1 MVEDR
6 SIAQR
11 LFQGLNYV
19 SLIGLSLLCIFPL
32 VHIFAISLSDGA
44 AVNAG
49 LVKLWPVNFTTISY
63 EYVMSNDAFLESVL
77 VSLKRIAIGVTISM
91 LINILCAYPL
101 SKGNLD
107 LSGRTIYVWIFV
119 FSMLFH
125 GGLIPTFL
133 IVKEL
138 HMLDTIWALT
148 LPNAVMVFNIV
159 LMLNFFR
166 NLPKELEEAAFMD
179 GAGHWSILIKIYL
192 PLSMP
197 SIATILLFTI
207 VYQWNE
213 WFYGIIFMNRPENYP
228 LASYLQTVLIRSDM
242 IQDAALNEMA
252 ALNDRTA
259 KAAQIFLGA
268 LPVLAV
274 YPFLQKYF
282 AKGIT
287 LGSVKE

>member
-6 SIAQR
+6 SIPYKM
-11 LFQGLNYV
+11 FQGFNYIFLI
-19 SLIGLSLLCIFPL
+19 SLSVMCISPL
-32 VHIFAISLSDGA
+32 IHVFAISLSDA
-44 AVNAG
+44 ASVNAG
-49 LVKLWPVNFTTISY
+49 LVKLWPVNFTTASY
-63 EYVMSNDAFLESVL
+63 EYVMSNQAFLRSFFI
-77 VSLKRIAIGVTISM
+77 SLQRIAIGVSISM
-91 LINILCAYPL
+91 TINILCAYPL
-101 SKGNLD
+101 SKSSMTLT
-107 LSGRTIYVWIFV
+107 GRTIYVWIFV

-138 HMLDTIWALT
+138 SLLDTIWALT

-179 GAGHWSILIKIYL
+179 GASHWTILAKVYL

-197 SIATILLFTI
+197 SIATILLFTV

-213 WFYGIIFMNRPENYP
+213 WFHGIIFMNRPENYP
-228 LASYLQTVLIRSDM
+228 MASYLQTVIIRSAM
-242 IQDAALNEMA
+242 MEDATLNELA

-259 KAAQIFLGA
+259 KSAQIFLGA
-268 LPVLAV
+268 LPVLMV

>member
-6 SIAQR
+6 SILYR
-11 LFQGLNYV
+11 VFQAFNYIF
-19 SLIGLSLLCIFPL
+19 LILLSLLCIFPL

-44 AVNAG
+44 SVNAG
-49 LVKLWPVNFTTISY
+49 LVKLWPVNFTIDSY
-63 EYVMSNDAFLESVL
+63 SYVMSNDAFIRSFI
-77 VSLKRIAIGVTISM
+77 VSLQRIAIGVSISM
-91 LINILCAYPL
+91 IINILSAYPL
-101 SKGNLD
+101 SKSNLD
-107 LSGRTIYVWIFV
+107 FSGRTLYVWIFI

-133 IVKEL
+133 IVKNMG
-138 HMLDTIWALT
+138 MLDTIWALT

-179 GAGHWSILIKIYL
+179 GAGHWAILRKIYL

-207 VYQWNE
+207 VFQWNE
-213 WFYGIIFMNRPENYP
+213 WFHGIIFMNRPENYP
-228 LASYLQTVLIRSDM
+228 MASYLQTVIIRGELMESAEM
-242 IQDAALNEMA
+242 NE
-252 ALNDRTA
+252 LQQINDRTF
-259 KAAQIFLGA
+259 KSAQIFLGSI
-268 LPVLAV
+268 PVLMV
-274 YPFLQKYF
+274 YPFLQKHF

>member
-1 MVEDR
+1 
-6 SIAQR
+6 
-11 LFQGLNYV
+11 
-19 SLIGLSLLCIFPL
+19 
-32 VHIFAISLSDGA
+32 
-44 AVNAG
+44 
-49 LVKLWPVNFTTISY
+49 
-63 EYVMSNDAFLESVL
+63 
-77 VSLKRIAIGVTISM
+77 
-91 LINILCAYPL
+91 
-101 SKGNLD
+101 
-107 LSGRTIYVWIFV
+107 
-119 FSMLFH
+119 
-125 GGLIPTFL
+125 
-133 IVKEL
+133 
-138 HMLDTIWALT
+138 MLDTIWALT

>member
-107 LSGRTIYVWIFV
+107 LSGRTIYVWVFV